1 MRLKIHR
8 SLVLS
13 VGRYI
18 AEKHE
23 LVDTLPF
30 IQDFVRANFISIVGT
45 HSFLGLSVDQIT
57 RLLTDDGLKV
67 GNDWMALTFPVSKE
81 GFRLLKPN

>member
-1 MRLKIHR
+1 MKIPS

-13 VGRYI
+13 IGRYI

-30 IQDFVRANFISIVGT
+30 IQDFVRANFISVVGT

-67 GNDWMALTFPVSKE
+67 GSGWM
-81 GFRLLKPN
+81 GLLDFSRC